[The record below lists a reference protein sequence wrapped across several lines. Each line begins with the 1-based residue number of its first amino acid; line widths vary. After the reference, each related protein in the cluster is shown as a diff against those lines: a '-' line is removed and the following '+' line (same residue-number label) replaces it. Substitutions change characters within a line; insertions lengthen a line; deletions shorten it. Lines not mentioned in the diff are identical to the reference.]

1 MPHLLEEPALS
12 QVCVEVCNRTIYNHY
27 NIPHAVINDTPQVPT
42 VVNPPIDMT
51 AEIVHP
57 VNLTCEAEGYPAPSY
72 EWYLDGVLIPGEMLS
87 YLYIPEAQPSDR
99 GNYTCKAINYNG
111 EIESPPALVNITGTI
126 IFIMHHNTCM

>member
-1 MPHLLEEPALS
+1 M
-12 QVCVEVCNRTIYNHY
+12 
-27 NIPHAVINDTPQVPT
+27 DT
-42 VVNPPIDMT
+42 T

-99 GNYTCKAINYNG
+99 GNYTCKASNDNG
-111 EIESPPALVNITGTI
+111 EIESHPALVNLTG
-126 IFIMHHNTCM
+126 MHSTYTSCTVHCSLINGYFPQESTSM

>member
-1 MPHLLEEPALS
+1 M
-12 QVCVEVCNRTIYNHY
+12 
-27 NIPHAVINDTPQVPT
+27 DT
-42 VVNPPIDMT
+42 T

-99 GNYTCKAINYNG
+99 GNYTCKTINDNG
-111 EIESPPALVNITGTI
+111 EIESHPALVNLTGMPSCAM
-126 IFIMHHNTCM
+126 IFLVMGYRV